1 MASRST
7 VSTPVAVTRAAA
19 WFVSGESRV
28 PCGMDLGSGA
38 MFMPHFRRRNAAI
51 QPQFASIAAVG
62 QVAILREIAE
72 ARELAFEL
80 YFHGAGGAVALLADD
95 DFGLA
100 VHQRHVELPF
110 FVFGRADTRLLI
122 GEVIFL
128 AIHEEHDVSVLL
140 DRTGFAQVGQ
150 LRPLVVTVFNL
161 TRELRQGDDRN
172 IELLGER
179 LEIGG

>member
-7 VSTPVAVTRAAA
+7 VSTPVAVTSAAA
-19 WFVSGESRV
+19 WLASGKSRV

-38 MFMPHFRRRNAAI
+38 MFMPHFRRRNAAV
-51 QPQFASIAAVG
+51 QPQFALIAAVG
-62 QVAILREIAE
+62 QMAILCEIAE

-80 YFHGAGGAVALLADD
+80 YLHRAGGAVALLADD

-110 FVFGRADTRLLI
+110 FVFRRTDARFLV

-128 AIHEEHDVSVLL
+128 AEHEHHDVGVLL
-140 DRTGFAQVGQ
+140 DRAGF
-150 LRPLVVTVFNL
+150 T
-161 TRELRQGDDRN
+161 
-172 IELLGER
+172 
-179 LEIGG
+179 

>member
-19 WFVSGESRV
+19 WFASERRA

-38 MFMPHFRRRNAAI
+38 MFMPHFTWRNAAV

-110 FVFGRADTRLLI
+110 LVFGGADPRLLV
-122 GEVIFL
+122 GEIIFL
-128 AIHEEHDVSVLL
+128 AIHEDHDVGVL
-140 DRTGFAQVGQ
+140 
-150 LRPLVVTVFNL
+150 
-161 TRELRQGDDRN
+161 
-172 IELLGER
+172 
-179 LEIGG
+179 

>member
-38 MFMPHFRRRNAAI
+38 MFMPHFRRRNAAV

-110 FVFGRADTRLLI
+110 FVFRRPDARLLI
-122 GEVIFL
+122 CEVIFL
-128 AIHEEHDVSVLL
+128 AIDEYDDVGVLL
-140 DRTGFAQVGQ
+140 DRTRFTQIGKLGTLVVAAFHLARQ
-150 LRPLVVTVFNL
+150 LRQRDN
-161 TRELRQGDDRN
+161 
-172 IELLGER
+172 
-179 LEIGG
+179 